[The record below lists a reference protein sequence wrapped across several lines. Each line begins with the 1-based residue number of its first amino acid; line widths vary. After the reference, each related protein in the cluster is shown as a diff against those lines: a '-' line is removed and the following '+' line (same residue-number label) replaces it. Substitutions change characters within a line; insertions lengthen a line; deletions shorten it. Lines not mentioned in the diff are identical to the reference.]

1 MIGVEQLSP
10 GDRVTVKHSEYAAYD
25 VTATLIAFPRRG
37 PDGEVRY
44 ELNITA
50 TDSEPTANEDFRTA
64 AITEISLTD
73 SQVSSRGGP
82 SFRPLS
88 RKSKSL
94 IKIKG
99 GEQSFKS

>member
-50 TDSEPTANEDFRTA
+50 TDSEPAANEDFRTA

-73 SQVSSRGGP
+73 SQVSRGGP
-82 SFRPLS
+82 FFRPRLVYYS
-88 RKSKSL
+88 VRQA
-94 IKIKG
+94 G
-99 GEQSFKS
+99 GWHVMW

>member
-25 VTATLIAFPRRG
+25 VTATLIAFPRRL

-50 TDSEPTANEDFRTA
+50 TDSEPAANEDFRTA

-73 SQVSSRGGP
+73 SQVSRGGP
-82 SFRPLS
+82 FVRVVV
-88 RKSKSL
+88 KM
-94 IKIKG
+94 
-99 GEQSFKS
+99 FVVVV